1 MTIKVSTI
9 PDFNI
14 DTRKTLDFFVALF
27 GLNLNEH
34 ESTIKNASWCSHKM
48 FKWQHRHKNRL
59 RPKS

>member
-1 MTIKVSTI
+1 MLPSHRKYKIKMLLHDYHGITI

-34 ESTIKNASWCSHKM
+34 ESTIKNAS
-48 FKWQHRHKNRL
+48 
-59 RPKS
+59 